1 MCMHECLYRL
11 CEYIK
16 YLYIYTYTYTRVCVY
31 IYMYIY
37 IDIVYVYMCI
47 YIYVRY
53 IGHVETSRDPKID
66 CTIHRQDPTSSGACA
81 GSN

>member
-1 MCMHECLYRL
+1 MNVCIDCVS
-11 CEYIK
+11 IK
-16 YLYIYTYTYTRVCVY
+16 YKIFIYIYIYIHIRVCVY
-31 IYMYIY
+31 IYIYIY
-37 IDIVYVYMCI
+37 IVYVYMCI